1 MSAAVASVIALVVV
15 GALAAFVLPRIL
27 GGAGGEE
34 ESAASENPRRSFLLF
49 LGIGAAVG
57 ALLTNVAALAAAFY
71 GDENFPANAFPT
83 AFIGLSLGFL
93 GYFMG
98 ARKLGIAAVVVTVV
112 TLALGTVV
120 VEWL

>member
-1 MSAAVASVIALVVV
+1 MSAVIASVIALVVV
-15 GALAAFVLPRIL
+15 GALAALVLPRIL

-34 ESAASENPRRSFLLF
+34 ESAASESPKRSFLLF

-57 ALLTNVAALAAAFY
+57 ALLTNVAALGAAFY
-71 GDENFPANAFPT
+71 GDESFPANAFPV
-83 AFIGLSLGFL
+83 AFIGISLGFL

-98 ARKLGIAAVVVTVV
+98 ARKLGIAAVVATVV
-112 TLALGTVV
+112 TIALGTVV